1 MRRRQRQLT
10 ELLDYEP
17 AHFFTRRIVRRK
29 FVRRDHPYAA
39 PIIAKLHTLQDRCIV
54 APGLLAAI
62 IVGNYCDHN
71 PLYRQEVIFATRHDI
86 HLPRQTLSQ
95 WMWLAADWL
104 RPIYE
109 HIRTGVLGGG
119 YVQVD
124 ETPIE
129 YLAPGHGQTKKNKK
143 QLHDEG
149 GVANQFHIHPHRWLE
164 PSGALG
170 SHPGA
175 GNAQQQTEGGRNRRQ
190 ARGPRHAFGQQGPFD
205 RNGRKVKGDGH
216 EPGRAQSGNWPALRP
231 SHFCA
236 ILSMSP
242 AFLASAMMA
251 FTRVR
256 NASSPLATPMKLGL
270 SLSSSLY
277 SALSWGFF

>member
-62 IVGNYCDHN
+62 IVGKYCDHN

-119 YVQVD
+119 YVQID

-129 YLAPGHGQTKKNKK
+129 YLAPG
-143 QLHDEG
+143 
-149 GVANQFHIHPHRWLE
+149 
-164 PSGALG
+164 
-170 SHPGA
+170 
-175 GNAQQQTEGGRNRRQ
+175 
-190 ARGPRHAFGQQGPFD
+190 
-205 RNGRKVKGDGH
+205 NGR
-216 EPGRAQSGNWPALRP
+216 
-231 SHFCA
+231 
-236 ILSMSP
+236 
-242 AFLASAMMA
+242 
-251 FTRVR
+251 T
-256 NASSPLATPMKLGL
+256 KLG
-270 SLSSSLY
+270 Y
-277 SALSWGFF
+277 MWTCTRPGGDTVFT